1 MNYKEALAFLL
12 ALPDWERDTG
22 ARPAREELLL
32 ERPTAL
38 LAALGNP
45 QTRYRSVLIAGTK
58 GKGSTAAMLE
68 SILRAARYKTGL
80 YTSPHLHTYR
90 ERIRVNGALILEDD
104 FARGVGELAPLL
116 RELLLAHPEF
126 EAFTT
131 FEVMTTLALEHFA
144 RAEIDV
150 AVLEV
155 GLGGRLDA
163 TNVVNADVA
172 LITPISFDHTAV
184 LGNRL
189 PKIAAEKAGII
200 KPQQIVLSAR
210 QAPEAMAVI
219 ERAAREKNATLG
231 AAEREWLWLG
241 QHADF
246 MVAGAPHAGLWR
258 EHWRVDNL
266 QVPLRGVHQLA
277 NAALAVAAAKTAAE
291 HWGLEI
297 GEDQMRAG
305 LAATQWAGRLEIL
318 QEREAA
324 HPLIVTDGAHNGDSA
339 EKLAAALQFHFTFE
353 KLFLIFGALRDK
365 ELDALLAPFVPLT
378 THAWTIATSHPRSRD
393 AESLAQAL
401 NAHGIPADAARDMRA
416 ALTAA
421 CANASPRDLICITG
435 SLTTAAQARQAMGL
449 AQETDT
455 PLD

>member
-1 MNYKEALAFLL
+1 MNYQEALAFLL
-12 ALPDWERDTG
+12 ALPDWERGTG

-32 ERPTAL
+32 ERPMAL
-38 LAALGNP
+38 LGALGNP

-68 SILRAARYKTGL
+68 SILRAAGYKTGL

-90 ERIRVNGALILEDD
+90 ERIRVNGALISEND
-104 FARGVGELAPLL
+104 FARGVGELVPLL
-116 RELLLAHPEF
+116 RELLVAHPEL
-126 EAFTT
+126 ESFTT

-144 RAEIDV
+144 RAEID
-150 AVLEV
+150 AAILEV

-184 LGNRL
+184 LGNQL

-200 KPQQIVLSAR
+200 KPQQIVLSAA
-210 QAPEAMAVI
+210 QAPEALAVI
-219 ERAAREKNATLG
+219 ERAAQEKNATLAVG
-231 AAEREWLWLG
+231 EREWLWLG
-241 QHADF
+241 QHSDF

-258 EHWRVDNL
+258 EYWRVENL
-266 QVPLRGVHQLA
+266 QVPLRGAHQLA
-277 NAALAVAAAKTAAE
+277 NAALAVAAAKTIAE
-291 HWGLEI
+291 HWGMEI
-297 GEDQMRAG
+297 RDDPVRAG
-305 LAATQWAGRLEIL
+305 LAATKWAGRLEIL
-318 QEREAA
+318 QERDAA
-324 HPLIVTDGAHNGDSA
+324 HPLIVADGAHNGDSA
-339 EKLAAALQFHFTFE
+339 EKLAAALQFHFAFE

-365 ELDALLAPFVPLT
+365 ELDALLAPFVPLAA
-378 THAWTIATSHPRSRD
+378 HAWTVATPHPRSRD

-401 NAHGIPADAARDMRA
+401 NAHGIPADAARDMHA
-416 ALTAA
+416 AMTAA

-435 SLTTAAQARQAMGL
+435 SLATAAQARQAMGL